1 MISKQ
6 SSVYPEETIRVAAS
20 THHVLN
26 ECSPKQSI
34 YENNNQGNLFFI
46 VKQFNRKAETK
57 WKSILSKDAHCKS
70 REDF

>member
-6 SSVYPEETIRVAAS
+6 STVYPEETIRVAAS

-26 ECSPKQSI
+26 ECSPKQSN

-57 WKSILSKDAHCKS
+57 
-70 REDF
+70 